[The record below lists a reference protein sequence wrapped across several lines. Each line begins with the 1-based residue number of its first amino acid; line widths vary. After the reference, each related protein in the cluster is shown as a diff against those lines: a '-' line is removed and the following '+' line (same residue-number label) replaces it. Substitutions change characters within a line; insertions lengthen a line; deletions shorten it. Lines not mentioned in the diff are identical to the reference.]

1 MQEDIERRGSLAV
14 DNATLLADRGMW
26 SNILHIGTWEQWL
39 TSSHTHPHPTPS
51 SLTPPPLTDLLEAI
65 PELGEDITNHP
76 GSTLNYM
83 ALALHT
89 VSQLKGGGGGR
100 KGVREGRKEGKQ

>member
-1 MQEDIERRGSLAV
+1 MANV
-14 DNATLLADRGMW
+14 
-26 SNILHIGTWEQWL
+26 L
-39 TSSHTHPHPTPS
+39 THTHPPPTS
-51 SLTPPPLTDLLEAI
+51 SFTHSPLTDLLEAI

-89 VSQLKGGGGGR
+89 VSQLEGGGGGR
-100 KGVREGRKEGKQ
+100 KGAREGREEESSREGRKRRNLCRRL